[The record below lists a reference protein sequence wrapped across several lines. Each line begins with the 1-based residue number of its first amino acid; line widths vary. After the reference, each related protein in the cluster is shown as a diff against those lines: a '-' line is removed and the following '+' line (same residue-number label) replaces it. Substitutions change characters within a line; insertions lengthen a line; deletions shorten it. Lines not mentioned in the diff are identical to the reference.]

1 MRTPNFLKKSMLAL
15 GVLFASALPVTTWAH
30 GGASVDTDQC
40 RIFVGPH
47 LVHFTAYQPQ
57 LTGTAEYC
65 NSIPETGS
73 AVLVFDYEGKALRN
87 MTVEFEITKEPE
99 GTRVYYQE
107 PATHPKGTFNTT
119 INFTVPGKY
128 LGHVTLVNEGQKV
141 DAHVPFT
148 VGSSGGAGGGSST
161 YLVIGVILASAGY
174 ILYLSNASFKNLVDR
189 LTGGKKKDA

>member
-1 MRTPNFLKKSMLAL
+1 MRKPNFLKNALLAL
-15 GVLFASALPVTTWAH
+15 SLAAASALPLTSWGH

-40 RIFVGPH
+40 RINVGPH

-57 LTGTAEYC
+57 LTGTTEYC
-65 NSIPETGS
+65 NSIPETGN
-73 AVLVFDYEGKALRN
+73 AVLVFDYEGKALRD

-119 INFTVPGKY
+119 INFGEPGKY
-128 LGHVTLVNEGQKV
+128 LGHVTLVNEGQRV

-148 VGSSGGAGGGSST
+148 VGNAGGGPST
-161 YLVIGVILASAGY
+161 TTFIVIGVILIAVGY
-174 ILYLSNASFKNLVDR
+174 IFYLSNASFKNAIDG
-189 LTGGKKKDA
+189 LTKKKEA